1 VFESGEANAVG
12 ETQDSCLTVTVQR
25 DKDVLTDS
33 LGESFEVLYQLI
45 LNLLPCA
52 AIHASQVFQASQ
64 AFASVPDPPVQFT
77 VFLVRSKTPHTKIG
91 TGHGVTLD

>member
-1 VFESGEANAVG
+1 MGEAQN
-12 ETQDSCLTVTVQR
+12 SCFTVTVQR

-45 LNLLPCA
+45 LDLLPCGT
-52 AIHASQVFQASQ
+52 IHTSQIFQAPQ
-64 AFASVPDPPVQFT
+64 AFASIPDSPIQLA

-91 TGHGVTLD
+91 TGHCVTLD